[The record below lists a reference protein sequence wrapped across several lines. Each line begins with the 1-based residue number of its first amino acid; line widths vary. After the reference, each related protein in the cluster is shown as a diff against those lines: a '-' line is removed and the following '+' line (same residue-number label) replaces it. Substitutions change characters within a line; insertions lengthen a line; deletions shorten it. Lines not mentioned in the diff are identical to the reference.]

1 MTRSDESILAG
12 DIPGTER
19 FMDLADAALDPILV
33 WNARPIDV
41 GYIDDP
47 GVRAI
52 VALAASCGWNV
63 VHKAGSMVTIV
74 SRSGRKLRLPTNT
87 SIKFSV
93 FTSWVNGVVLHSM
106 THIPTAE
113 LMDKLIQQYKLD
125 ASHARVFRQAVSQ
138 PAADEEADESDGTDI
153 EVTQEEVTADVAP
166 DEQPTS
172 DPLSVFSERVEP
184 TLSTAAKGQQY
195 VSQIMETVIRKLV
208 PDGVDQI
215 TYRCMVCA
223 LEFPTK
229 RGVGG
234 HYGYHVTRGEA
245 VAKPEA
251 RDNIVHVIPNYVPTE
266 VHVYQPKSEPE
277 PEPPMTDEEWKPF
290 IEAWEVDDEITRLR
304 RIVREVGRIVGREE
318 IAQLQERCQELTIE
332 RDEAVTRA
340 NRLASDLRSLRE
352 LIGGISDE

>member
-1 MTRSDESILAG
+1 MTRSDESIFAG

-19 FMDLADAALDPILV
+19 FMDLADAALDPVLV

-41 GYIDDP
+41 SYIDDS

-184 TLSTAAKGQQY
+184 TLSTATKGQQY

-266 VHVYQPKSEPE
+266 VHVYPEKVEPE
-277 PEPPMTDEEWKPF
+277 PEVEPPVERTFTNNKPLVDELLELRQT
-290 IEAWEVDDEITRLR
+290 VD
-304 RIVREVGRIVGREE
+304 RIAELVGREHIE
-318 IAQLQERCQELTIE
+318 QLQERCQELTIE

>member
-1 MTRSDESILAG
+1 MSHDDENVFTS
-12 DIPGTER
+12 DIPGVKQ
-19 FMDLADAALDPILV
+19 FMELADAALDPTLV
-33 WNARPIDV
+33 WNVKPIDV
-41 GYIDDP
+41 SYIKDP

-52 VALAASCGWNV
+52 VALAASCEWNV
-63 VHKAGSMVTIV
+63 VHRAGAMVTII
-74 SRSGRKLRLPTNT
+74 SRTGRKLRLPTNT

-106 THIPTAE
+106 THVPTAP

-138 PAADEEADESDGTDI
+138 PASEQEADDSEDEEVN
-153 EVTQEEVTADVAP
+153 VTKEDVSPNVAP
-166 DEQPTS
+166 DEQPAS
-172 DPLSVFSERVEP
+172 SGVEVFSERVEP

-195 VSQIMETVIRKLV
+195 VSQIMETVIRRLV
-208 PDGVDQI
+208 PDGMDQI
-215 TYRCMVCA
+215 TYRCLVCG

-234 HYGYHVTRGEA
+234 HYGGHVTKGEA

-251 RDNIVHVIPNYVPTE
+251 RDNIIRIVPVETGKPPGEYEAVIESILAV
-266 VHVYQPKSEPE
+266 PE
-277 PEPPMTDEEWKPF
+277 PVSMR
-290 IEAWEVDDEITRLR
+290 IEQGHIESGELTKLR
-304 RIVREVGRIVGREE
+304 RIVDRIAELVGREHIE
-318 IAQLQERCQELTIE
+318 QLQERCQELTIE